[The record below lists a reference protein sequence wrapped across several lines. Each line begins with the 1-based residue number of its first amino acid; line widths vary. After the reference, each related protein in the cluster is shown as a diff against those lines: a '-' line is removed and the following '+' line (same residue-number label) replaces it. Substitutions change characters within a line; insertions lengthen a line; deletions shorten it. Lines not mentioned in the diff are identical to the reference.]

1 MSRNIEK
8 MMVSPV
14 FEKIRIKHSGSPKAR
29 DCRKSQRQTRRKI
42 KYKRQAPALRYGKTT

>member
-14 FEKIRIKHSGSPKAR
+14 FEKIRIKHSGSPKTR
-29 DCRKSQRQTRRKI
+29 DYHKSQRQVRRKI
-42 KYKRQAPALRYGKTT
+42 KYKRQERALLYGQTT